1 MRDYDGDAATALNA
15 FDGCGQG
22 GLPFRV
28 EIRVGFV
35 EHNQEWIAIER
46 PRKADALALAARKG
60 CALRPEFGLVA
71 VRHAH
76 DHLMDARG
84 HGGADDRSRI
94 RSLLEPRN
102 VALNRPVQERYF
114 LRQKTD

>member
-1 MRDYDGDAATALNA
+1 RCADLGCPYGCNCRDSWVEDRRKNLVLRTEGRHFAVLHHGDQVDCSQRTGAMRDYDGDAATALNA

-22 GLPFRV
+22 GLPFRL

-60 CALRPEFGLVA
+60 CALRPEV
-71 VRHAH
+71 
-76 DHLMDARG
+76 
-84 HGGADDRSRI
+84 
-94 RSLLEPRN
+94 
-102 VALNRPVQERYF
+102 
-114 LRQKTD
+114 